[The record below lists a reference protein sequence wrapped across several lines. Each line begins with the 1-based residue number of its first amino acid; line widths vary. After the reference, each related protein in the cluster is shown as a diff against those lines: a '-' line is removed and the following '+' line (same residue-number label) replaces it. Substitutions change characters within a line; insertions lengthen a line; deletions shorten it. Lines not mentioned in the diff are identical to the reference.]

1 MSTETVKNIQQEL
14 RRCGDKIIAEHSQRY
29 FKTGKGEY
37 AEGDKFLG
45 LRVPVIRKMVKKHRG
60 MTIDDC
66 MKLLSSEFHEERL
79 FALLSLV
86 DIYKRSDDAAKERIF
101 KLYLKNTR
109 HINNW
114 DLIDLSAPNIIGSHL
129 INRDRKILYDL
140 AVSKNLWKRRIAVL
154 ATFSFI
160 RENDFNDSLQIAELL
175 LHDKEDLIHKACGWM
190 LREIWKRD
198 PKAAEKFLKKHLNIM
213 PRTMLR
219 YAIEKMP
226 EERRLKYLKGK
237 AAVLA

>member
-1 MSTETVKNIQQEL
+1 MSAETVKKIQQEL
-14 RRCGDKIIAEHSQRY
+14 RRYGDKIIAEHSQRY

-45 LRVPVIRKMVKKHRG
+45 LRVPVLRKMVKKHRG
-60 MTIDDC
+60 IAIDDC
-66 MKLLSSEFHEERL
+66 VKLLSSEFHEERL

-86 DIYKRSDDAAKERIF
+86 ELYKRSDEAVRERIF

-114 DLIDLSAPNIIGSHL
+114 DLIDLSSPNIIGSYLHD
-129 INRDRKILYDL
+129 RDRKILYDL
-140 AVSKNLWKRRIAVL
+140 AKSKSLWKRRIAVM
-154 ATFSFI
+154 ATFYFI
-160 RENDFNDSLQIAELL
+160 RENDFDDSLKIAELL
-175 LHDKEDLIHKACGWM
+175 LQDKEDLIHKAAGWM

-198 PKAAEKFLKKHLNIM
+198 QKATEKFLKAHMRIM

-226 EERRLKYLKGK
+226 EDRRIKYLKMS
-237 AAVLA
+237 

>member
-1 MSTETVKNIQQEL
+1 MSAETVKKIQQEL
-14 RRCGDKIIAEHSQRY
+14 RCCGDKIIAEHSQRY

-45 LRVPVIRKMVKKHRG
+45 LRVPVIRKMVNKHRG
-60 MTIDDC
+60 ITIDDC
-66 MKLLSSEFHEERL
+66 VKLLSSEFHEERL

-86 DIYKRSDDAAKERIF
+86 ALYKISDEAVRENIF
-101 KLYLKNTR
+101 KLYLKNSK

-114 DLIDLSAPNIIGSHL
+114 DLIDLSSPNIIGSHL
-129 INRDRKILYDL
+129 YDRDRKILYDL
-140 AVSKNLWKRRIAVL
+140 ARSKSLWKRRIAVM
-154 ATFSFI
+154 ATFYFI
-160 RENDFNDSLQIAELL
+160 RENDFDDSLKLAELL
-175 LHDKEDLIHKACGWM
+175 LQDKEDLIHKATGWM

-198 PKAAEKFLKKHLNIM
+198 TKAAERFLKSHLKIM

-226 EERRLKYLKGK
+226 EERRMKYLKG
-237 AAVLA
+237 VI